1 MDNVPFHSLPAR
13 ERREALRAAQEASG
27 RRAFLLEK
35 DIWVVQTLSV
45 LFDAPFG
52 ADIVFK
58 GGTSLAKAYHAIRRF
73 SEDIDVT
80 YDIRAFAPDLVTGT
94 GAEALPATRS
104 QEQRWSRVIHSRL
117 AEWVRDKAL
126 AAVGEGLD
134 RAQFSAEV
142 SASGERLLVRYKSLL
157 DDHGFVRPEVIV
169 EFGARATGEPNEKR
183 PVACDAAPHLSGV
196 VFPTAS
202 PSVMLAE
209 RTFWEKATAM
219 HVFCRQQRR
228 RGERLSRHWHDVARL
243 DEAGYAGKAF
253 VDRAL
258 ALSVARHKAAFFRE
272 KDAGGQWIDY
282 GTAVS
287 GELRLVPDGFSRHA
301 LEEDYERMISN
312 GMLLD
317 DAEPFDRLMERC
329 ADLEV
334 RANDA

>member
-1 MDNVPFHSLPAR
+1 MASIPFQSLPTADM
-13 ERREALRAAQEASG
+13 REALKAAQEVSG

-35 DIWVVQTLSV
+35 DIWVVQTLSA

-52 ADIVFK
+52 ADIIFK
-58 GGTSLAKAYHAIRRF
+58 GGTSLAKAYHAIHRF

-80 YDIRAFAPDLVTGT
+80 YDIRTFAPDLVTDAGS
-94 GAEALPATRS
+94 EALPATRS
-104 QEQRWSRVIHSRL
+104 QEQRWSRAIHTRL
-117 AEWVRDKAL
+117 RQWVQVEAL
-126 AAVGEGLD
+126 VAVGEGLNQ
-134 RAQFSAEV
+134 AHFSAEV
-142 SASGERLLVRYKSLL
+142 NASGEQLLVRYESLL
-157 DDHGFVRPEVIV
+157 DDHGFVRPEVVV

-183 PVACDAAPHLSGV
+183 PVACDAAPHLPGI

-202 PSVMLAE
+202 PLVMLAE

-243 DEAGYAGKAF
+243 DDAGYAGRALA
-253 VDRAL
+253 DRAL

-272 KDAGGQWIDY
+272 KDAGGHWIDY
-282 GTAVS
+282 TAAVS
-287 GELRLVPDGFSRHA
+287 GELRLVPDGFARRA
-301 LEEDYERMISN
+301 LKDDYERMISD

-317 DAEPFDRLMERC
+317 DAEPFEQLVERC
-329 ADLEV
+329 ADLEA